1 MVLVVDHL
9 VADRFGVSCFP
20 SWGFMFSPSGL
31 HVFPRRV
38 SCFPSM
44 DALRQ
49 RDPSMTKS
57 LLTSRCPR
65 IDMELSAQG
74 PVEDAWQRMVL
85 VVDHLVAATYGTRG

>member
-1 MVLVVDHL
+1 MFSHSGFDVFP
-9 VADRFGVSCFP
+9 RKVSCFP
-20 SWGFMFSPSGL
+20 N
-31 HVFPRRV
+31 
-38 SCFPSM
+38 M